1 MTSGAGAWAI
11 ASGLNFPSF
20 RVIGGASG
28 IALGSIA
35 PLAGRDRDLAE
46 GINRLAQ
53 EGAPLF
59 AAHVNLGATEAAGDG
74 IARYEI
80 ADSLKILL
88 TAAFARHGDL
98 EEKNGA
104 THGYFP

>member
-1 MTSGAGAWAI
+1 MGSSTGFVPDGASAI
-11 ASGLNFPSF
+11 ADSRKP
-20 RVIGGASG
+20 
-28 IALGSIA
+28 A
-35 PLAGRDRDLAE
+35 PLAGRDRDLTE

-53 EGAPLF
+53 EGAPLR
-59 AAHVNLGATEAAGDG
+59 AAHVNLGAAEAAGDRIG
-74 IARYEI
+74 RYKI

-104 THGYFP
+104 THGLFP